1 MRQLSHYI
9 CDGCRRPAAGDQE
22 GIALKKDLPE
32 LSRFELQCLRRLWAR
47 GEASVREIHEDLPD
61 APSYS
66 TVRKIFER
74 LEAKGA
80 VERVRLEGRAWIYRS
95 TVASSA
101 MIRKE
106 VRRLI
111 DGLFDGR
118 GDALVAHLADT
129 NAISLEDLKEIENQL
144 RNENRRRQD
153 TDPPARRG
161 GDRGSQDGRSLVK
174 QRGAARPQDA
184 DSPVPREGRAS

>member
-1 MRQLSHYI
+1 MSQTRT
-9 CDGCRRPAAGDQE
+9 RRE
-22 GIALKKDLPE
+22 GAFEMAKDLPE
-32 LSRFELQCLRRLWAR
+32 LSRFELQCLRRIWAR
-47 GEASVREIHEDLPD
+47 GEASVREIRLDLPA

-66 TVRKIFER
+66 TVRKILER

-80 VERVRLEGRAWIYRS
+80 VERARLDGRAWVYRS
-95 TVASSA
+95 TVGSSA

-144 RNENRRRQD
+144 RDGNRPMQD
-153 TDPPARRG
+153 RK
-161 GDRGSQDGRSLVK
+161 S
-174 QRGAARPQDA
+174 AARQG
-184 DSPVPREGRAS
+184 GRKS